1 MERESNNGLCHGEGD
16 NMTHYQWKGDQMT
29 AFVMVR
35 RIRSQ
40 TLSVG
45 SNDSLCQ
52 WKGDQMTTFDSGKG
66 IKWQPRVVKWNEV
79 LVSKESLVC
88 LGSCGISEVN
98 DNHRIV
104 GGSQAQSGEYP
115 WQVREK

>member
-1 MERESNNGLCHGEGD
+1 
-16 NMTHYQWKGDQMT
+16 MTHYQWKGDQMT

-79 LVSKESLVC
+79 LV
-88 LGSCGISEVN
+88 
-98 DNHRIV
+98 
-104 GGSQAQSGEYP
+104 
-115 WQVREK
+115 